1 MSFVTRNDQ
10 QSGQGVHYL
19 RTNQHRSY
27 ALKNEDANTQHPS
40 SQLTSELRQ
49 EQRYLALAAACD
61 SVAGETLLGQHG
73 EWGEVL
79 IRGIVNATLRSVW
92 GH

>member
-10 QSGQGVHYL
+10 RSQGAHYL
-19 RTNQHRSY
+19 RTNQHRSD
-27 ALKNEDANTQHPS
+27 ALKNVDANTQNP
-40 SQLTSELRQ
+40 SQLTGELRQ
-49 EQRYLALAAACD
+49 EQRYIALAAARD

-79 IRGIVNATLRSVW
+79 IQGIVNATLRSVW